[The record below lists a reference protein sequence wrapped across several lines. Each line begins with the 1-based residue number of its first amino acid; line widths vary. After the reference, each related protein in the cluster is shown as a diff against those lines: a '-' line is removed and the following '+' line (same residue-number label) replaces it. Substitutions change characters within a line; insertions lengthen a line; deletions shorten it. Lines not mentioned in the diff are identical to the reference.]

1 MFIIR
6 LPVFAHLV
14 DDPSFTSRKGIHSRK
29 EFKWT
34 KDLCR
39 LIINALLLVYY
50 NNNNKPFAKLKKKKQ
65 EKNKLTKIEAKKLH
79 RIAKSQCTE
88 SFRQKTAY
96 SGF

>member
-14 DDPSFTSRKGIHSRK
+14 DDPSFTSRKGLNGRK

-50 NNNNKPFAKLKKKKQ
+50 NDNNKPFVKFTTTTKK
-65 EKNKLTKIEAKKLH
+65 EKTKLTKIEPK
-79 RIAKSQCTE
+79 RNSQN
-88 SFRQKTAY
+88 SKI
-96 SGF
+96 SMN

>member
-1 MFIIR
+1 MLIIR

-14 DDPSFTSRKGIHSRK
+14 DDPPASFTSRKGLQIRK

-50 NNNNKPFAKLKKKKQ
+50 NNNNKPFAKLT
-65 EKNKLTKIEAKKLH
+65 KNKNKRRLNLTKIEPKKN
-79 RIAKSQCTE
+79 SQN
-88 SFRQKTAY
+88 SKI
-96 SGF
+96 SMN

>member
-50 NNNNKPFAKLKKKKQ
+50 NSNNKPFAKFKKNTR
-65 EKNKLTKIEAKKLH
+65 EE
-79 RIAKSQCTE
+79 
-88 SFRQKTAY
+88 
-96 SGF
+96 

>member
-14 DDPSFTSRKGIHSRK
+14 DNPSFTSRKGIHGRK

-34 KDLCR
+34 KDSCR

-50 NNNNKPFAKLKKKKQ
+50 NNNNKPFAEFKKKIQ

-88 SFRQKTAY
+88 SFRQKTVY

>member
-14 DDPSFTSRKGIHSRK
+14 DDPSFTSRKGLNSRK

-50 NNNNKPFAKLKKKKQ
+50 NNNNKPFAKFTKKKKK
-65 EKNKLTKIEAKKLH
+65 EKTKLTKIEPKRH
-79 RIAKSQCTE
+79 SQN
-88 SFRQKTAY
+88 SKI
-96 SGF
+96 SMN